1 MTDTGRPAAW
11 WDNRDLLS
19 AFGLPA
25 LAAWSIVAELV
36 GFGGVLHVVGGAG
49 RGWFFLAFSLCGL
62 VALMFEARLARGQLS
77 GT

>member
-11 WDNRDLLS
+11 WRNRDLLS
-19 AFGLPA
+19 TFGLPA
-25 LAAWSIVAELV
+25 LTAWSIVAALV
-36 GFGGVLHVVGGAG
+36 GSGGVLHAVGGAG
-49 RGWFFLAFSLCGL
+49 PGWFFLASSLCGL